1 MRCLCGCPI
10 YPWNNHQSEVSCPT
24 NVTPPPASL
33 WWALKCCPH
42 GADVSPTVWRPFL
55 PIEVLSHFHPHII
68 YSQPR
73 FHNEWSAMFQA
84 VPTRRGLEPWP
95 CALGQCTGQACK
107 EMTHRHGNPRPLPSV
122 INAHVGPHV
131 QHYAKAILSVT
142 QVSWSKTCG
151 GESFDVNKWGARV
164 NGARLQL
171 SNLSNLYFQRR

>member
-1 MRCLCGCPI
+1 M
-10 YPWNNHQSEVSCPT
+10 S
-24 NVTPPPASL
+24 
-33 WWALKCCPH
+33 
-42 GADVSPTVWRPFL
+42 
-55 PIEVLSHFHPHII
+55 IEVLSSWSRCFPNRLKAVSAHRGAVTDHFHPHII

-84 VPTRRGLEPWP
+84 VPTRRGLKPWP

-122 INAHVGPHV
+122 INAHVCPHV

-171 SNLSNLYFQRR
+171 SNLSNLYFQRRYRVTGLSSNVDVALTLSWFIFCWV